1 MAERVVSGPL
11 WIEGPFVGEGQNV
24 VIDANGRG
32 HAAFVV
38 ADQVEV
44 VLRGYVFT
52 GGHGELGGG
61 LRVDGWSK
69 VLVEDCTFEGNRAT
83 EGGANGAGVCA
94 GTVKFERCTFGPD
107 DDLLLTGACEVE
119 LVDCVV
125 NSGVRI
131 REGATVKFTRGR
143 VLGRIDVAGTTTR
156 APIVRIDG
164 TDTAGGV
171 RNDEQLPGA
180 VSVATPERR

>member
-1 MAERVVSGPL
+1 MAERVVTGPL
-11 WIEGPFVGEGQNV
+11 WIEGPFVGDGRGAIV
-24 VIDANGRG
+24 DANGRG

-44 VLRGYVFT
+44 VLRDFTFT
-52 GGHGELGGG
+52 GGHGELGAG
-61 LRVDGWSK
+61 LRVDGWSR
-69 VLVEDCTFEGNRAT
+69 VLVADCTFEGNHGT

-94 GTVKFERCTFGPD
+94 GTVTFERCTFGPD

-131 REGATVKFTRGR
+131 REGATVKFVRGR
-143 VLGRIDVAGTTTR
+143 VRGVIDVCGTTTR

-164 TDTAGGV
+164 TETAGGV

-180 VSVATPERR
+180 VSRA